1 MKYLVCEMRK
11 EEGEEISYHTCELG
25 LESTRAAEK
34 WVREN
39 GKDNV
44 SYAVLKLCKTL
55 EVKTVSVKKVS
66 QIGS

>member
-11 EEGEEISYHTCELG
+11 EGDEGISYHTCEMG

-55 EVKTVSVKKVS
+55 EVKTISVRKVS